1 MYLYVRVLAVVKR
14 CVRSSIGLLLSHKY
28 WEIIIRH
35 FAFFFKLTYCIVIL
49 HSQRGMGMLCGLF
62 TLGLLHE
69 YGSIHAQGEGEG
81 KEAERPKV

>member
-14 CVRSSIGLLLSHKY
+14 CVRSSIGLLLSYKLLGN
-28 WEIIIRH
+28 IIRL

-49 HSQRGMGMLCGLF
+49 HSQCSMGMLCGLV
-62 TLGLLHE
+62 TLGLLHK
-69 YGSIHAQGEGEG
+69 YGSTHAQGEGEG